1 MLDPDLLK
9 PIIDEIRSNPL
20 PVSNYR
26 QKTTTNKQSTFGVAC
41 RRGQLADYTKLC
53 ASHPALYKLLLDL
66 AISLSLPPFSS
77 ILVSDGLTHN
87 IKIKAVSGRV
97 GIVSCDEEGQ
107 GGCLRFQEGQEK
119 IQEPSAQIVLV
130 YYTAPNS
137 SWLPPPSVVYHNNA
151 LVFKRG
157 DDIVH
162 GTSRRSKKTKI
173 GIWIEHKDVAI
184 LFP

>member
-1 MLDPDLLK
+1 MIDPEHLK

-26 QKTTTNKQSTFGVAC
+26 QKTTTTKQSIFGVTC
-41 RRGQLADYTKLC
+41 RRSQPCDYAKLC
-53 ASHPALYKLLLDL
+53 ASHPTLYKLLLDL
-66 AISLSLPPFSS
+66 AKDYRVGIFTS
-77 ILVSDGLTHN
+77 ILV
-87 IKIKAVSGRV
+87 A
-97 GIVSCDEEGQ
+97 EGKSSIIRLKTTN
-107 GGCLRFQEGQEK
+107 GPVTVISFNKDQEGTLTLFADLNRIK
-119 IQEPSAQIVLV
+119 GTDSDYTLV

-157 DDIVH
+157 DDIIH

>member
-1 MLDPDLLK
+1 MLDPTLLK

-53 ASHPALYKLLLDL
+53 ASRPALYKLLLDL

-77 ILVSDGLTHN
+77 ILLSDGLTHT
-87 IKIKAVSGRV
+87 IKVKTASGNVS
-97 GIVSCDEEGQ
+97 IVSCDEEGQ
-107 GGCLRFQEGQEK
+107 GGCLRFQEDQDK
-119 IQEPSAQIVLV
+119 ILEPSAQIVLV
-130 YYTAPNS
+130 YYNAPNS

-157 DDIVH
+157 DEIIQVA
-162 GTSRRSKKTKI
+162 SRRSKKTE
-173 GIWIEHKDVAI
+173 GVWIEHKEVAV